1 MSGNSSQTVQKLKQV
16 AIDNKQINVR
26 KLVDKNT
33 KVCTESVS

>member
-16 AIDNKQINVR
+16 AIDNKEISVR